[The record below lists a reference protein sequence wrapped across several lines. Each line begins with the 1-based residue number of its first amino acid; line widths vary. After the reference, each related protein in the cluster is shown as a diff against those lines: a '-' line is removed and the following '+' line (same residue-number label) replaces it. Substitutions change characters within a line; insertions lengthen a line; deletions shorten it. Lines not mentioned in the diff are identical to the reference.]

1 MPAQSNSKGDTVMI
15 ENMDPLTNIFN
26 ERTPKDIND
35 FRNILEEAVAST
47 GANENLPEIGDF
59 LTEVEIS
66 KKEGHSLTTD
76 IHVPKGEG
84 PFPILVYFHGG
95 GWIAGSPTS
104 HRRICHRFA
113 EAGFLVFNVDYALAP
128 ENPFPQGFD
137 ECCES
142 LRWVVD
148 NALEYRGDSNRLS
161 VGGDSA
167 GGNFTAACA
176 AAFAEDTRIDIKKIL
191 LIYGVFDFS
200 TMGEA
205 TENLET
211 DSSELLM
218 EMMVGSYL
226 GADRDEDILS
236 DPRVSPIYVADKLP
250 PAHILCG
257 TLDGLING
265 SKLLARKLS
274 SEGIKTEEFYYE
286 NMPHGFL
293 HFEEIYPESRQA
305 IDRMVNFLNS

>member
-1 MPAQSNSKGDTVMI
+1 M
-15 ENMDPLTNIFN
+15 
-26 ERTPKDIND
+26 
-35 FRNILEEAVAST
+35 
-47 GANENLPEIGDF
+47 
-59 LTEVEIS
+59 
-66 KKEGHSLTTD
+66 
-76 IHVPKGEG
+76 
-84 PFPILVYFHGG
+84 LVYFHGG
-95 GWIAGSPTS
+95 GWIAGSPKS

-148 NALEYRGDSNRLS
+148 NALEYHGDSNRLS

-176 AAFAEDTRIDIKKIL
+176 AAFAEDDRIDIKKVL

-205 TENLET
+205 TETLET
-211 DSSELLM
+211 DSSDLLM

-257 TLDGLING
+257 ALDGLITG
-265 SKLLARKLS
+265 SKLLAKKLS
-274 SEGIKTEEFYYE
+274 SEGIKNEEFYYE

>member
-1 MPAQSNSKGDTVMI
+1 MT
-15 ENMDPLTNIFN
+15 ENMDPLANAFN
-26 ERTPKDIND
+26 ERSPKDIND
-35 FRNILEEAVAST
+35 FRNILDEAVESS

-59 LTEVEIS
+59 LTGVLIS
-66 KKEGHSLTTD
+66 TKDDHSLTTD
-76 IHVPKGEG
+76 IHIPKGEG

-95 GWIAGSPTS
+95 GWISGSPKS

-142 LRWVVD
+142 LKWVVA
-148 NALEYRGDSNRLS
+148 NALEYGGDSNRLS

-167 GGNFTAACA
+167 GGNLTAACA
-176 AAFAEDTRIDIKKIL
+176 AVFAEDDRIDIKKIL

-205 TENLET
+205 TDNLKM
-211 DSSELLM
+211 DSPDLLM

-226 GADRDEDILS
+226 GADPDEDILS
-236 DPRVSPIYVADKLP
+236 DPRVSPIYVAHKLP

-257 TLDGLING
+257 TLDGLITG
-265 SKLLARKLS
+265 SKLLAKKLN
-274 SEGIKTEEFYYE
+274 SEGIENEEFYYE

-305 IDRMVNFLNS
+305 IDRMINFLNS

>member
-1 MPAQSNSKGDTVMI
+1 MT
-15 ENMDPLTNIFN
+15 ENMDPLAIAFN
-26 ERTPKDIND
+26 ERSPKDIND
-35 FRNILEEAVAST
+35 FRNILDEAVESS

-59 LTEVEIS
+59 LTDVLIS
-66 KKEGHSLTTD
+66 TKDDHSLTTD
-76 IHVPKGEG
+76 IHIPKGEG

-95 GWIAGSPTS
+95 GWISGSPKS

-142 LRWVVD
+142 LGWVVA
-148 NALEYRGDSNRLS
+148 NALEYGGDSNRLS

-167 GGNFTAACA
+167 GGNLTAACA
-176 AAFAEDTRIDIKKIL
+176 AVFADDDRIDIKKIL

-205 TENLET
+205 TDGLEM
-211 DSSELLM
+211 DSPDLLM

-226 GADRDEDILS
+226 GADPDEDILS
-236 DPRVSPIYVADKLP
+236 DPRISPVYVADKLP

-257 TLDGLING
+257 TLDGLITG
-265 SKLLARKLS
+265 SKLLAKKLN
-274 SEGIKTEEFYYE
+274 SEGIENEEFYYE

>member
-1 MPAQSNSKGDTVMI
+1 MAEI
-15 ENMDPLTNIFN
+15 IDPLANVFN
-26 ERTPKDIND
+26 EKVPKDIND
-35 FRNILEEAVAST
+35 FRNILEEAIEST
-47 GANENLPEIGDF
+47 GANKNLPDIGNF

-66 KKEGHSLTTD
+66 KKEDHSLTTD
-76 IHVPKGEG
+76 IHIPKGEG

-95 GWIAGSPTS
+95 GWISGSPKS
-104 HRRICHRFA
+104 HRKICHRFA

-142 LRWVVD
+142 LRWVVG
-148 NALEYRGDSNRLS
+148 NAEKYNGDSNRLS

-167 GGNFTAACA
+167 GGNLTAACA
-176 AAFAEDTRIDIKKIL
+176 AALADDSEVDIKKIL

-200 TMGEA
+200 SMDQA
-205 TENLET
+205 SDNMADTENSDLM
-211 DSSELLM
+211 M

-226 GADRDEDILS
+226 GPERDETILS
-236 DPRVSPIYVADKLP
+236 DPRVSPIHVSGKLP

-257 TLDGLING
+257 TLDGLITG
-265 SKLLARKLS
+265 SKLLAEKLNS
-274 SEGIKTEEFYYE
+274 KGIKNEEFYYE

-293 HFEEIYPESRQA
+293 HFEDFFPESRQA
-305 IDRMVNFLNS
+305 IDRMVDFLNE

>member
-1 MPAQSNSKGDTVMI
+1 MT
-15 ENMDPLTNIFN
+15 ENIDPLANIFN
-26 ERTPKDIND
+26 ERAPKDIND
-35 FRNILEEAVAST
+35 FRNILEEAIESS
-47 GANENLPEIGDF
+47 GANKNLPEIGDF

-66 KKEGHSLTTD
+66 KKEDHSLTTD
-76 IHVPKGEG
+76 IHIPKGEG

-95 GWIAGSPTS
+95 GWISGSPQT
-104 HRRICHRFA
+104 HRKICHRFA

-148 NALEYRGDSNRLS
+148 NAAKYNGDSNRLS

-167 GGNFTAACA
+167 GGNLTAACA
-176 AAFAEDTRIDIKKIL
+176 AALADDSKVEIKKIL
-191 LIYGVFDFS
+191 LIYGVFDFLS
-200 TMGEA
+200 MR
-205 TENLET
+205 ET
-211 DSSELLM
+211 SDVLVDTDTDLMM

-226 GADRDEDILS
+226 GPERDEAVLS
-236 DPRVSPIYVADKLP
+236 DPRVSPIHVSDKLP

-257 TLDGLING
+257 TLDGLMAG
-265 SKLLARKLS
+265 SKILAEKLNS
-274 SEGIKTEEFYYE
+274 QGIENEEFYYE

-293 HFEEIYPESRQA
+293 HFEDYFPESREA
-305 IDRMVNFLNS
+305 IDRMVVFLNG

>member
-1 MPAQSNSKGDTVMI
+1 MT
-15 ENMDPLTNIFN
+15 ENKDPLINIFS

-35 FRNILEEAVAST
+35 FRNILDEAVEST

-59 LTEVEIS
+59 LTAVVIS
-66 KKEGHSLTTD
+66 KKEDRSLTTD

-95 GWIAGSPTS
+95 GWIAGSPKS

-128 ENPFPQGFD
+128 ENPFPRGFD

-167 GGNFTAACA
+167 GGNYTAACA
-176 AAFAEDTRIDIKKIL
+176 AAFAQDDRIDIKKIL

-205 TENLET
+205 TDSLET
-211 DSSELLM
+211 DSSDLLM

-226 GADRDEDILS
+226 GADLDEDILS

-257 TLDGLING
+257 TLDGLITG
-265 SKLLARKLS
+265 SKLLAKKLS
-274 SEGIKTEEFYYE
+274 SEGIKTKSSIMKICLMAF
-286 NMPHGFL
+286 FT
-293 HFEEIYPESRQA
+293 SKKSTRSQ
-305 IDRMVNFLNS
+305 DRP